1 MTKMPEKSL
10 TRLFVQNFNPLQKRP
25 SRWVFLFLVFI
36 AFISTSSQAQ
46 ARDKIYRF
54 TVEKGD
60 SVSRYFQQLGLSS
73 QLLSALISKNKKHK
87 SIHHLV
93 PGQRV
98 IIAVDESGS
107 FRYLTHYV
115 SDKKTLTIGEINPLI
130 EPTSLKKIN
139 IYIKSS
145 LNVDGK
151 KAGLDLK
158 TINTIVSVFSWK
170 IDFKALKKGDRFVV
184 IKDLND
190 EVLALSYTSLGEKI
204 KAYQFSDALGRSDFY
219 DQHGRTIEPSFLS
232 APLKYKR
239 ISSGYQLKRF
249 HPILKT
255 WRPHRAID
263 FAADTGTPVYSVAD
277 GTIKKK
283 KDMGA
288 LGKTV
293 FIQHGQN
300 YTTVYAHLSRY
311 ARYPRV
317 GQKVKR
323 GQVIGYVGS
332 TGRSTGPHLHYE
344 LRYKGKRKNPLKFKL
359 PKQKTIKA
367 KQMWSFKKRVNQLNK
382 LL

>member
-1 MTKMPEKSL
+1 MQ
-10 TRLFVQNFNPLQKRP
+10 LFDAPHKHL
-25 SRWVFLFLVFI
+25 SRWGFLFL
-36 AFISTSSQAQ
+36 AFVAIMATPSVAE
-46 ARDKIYRF
+46 AKDKIYRF

-73 QLLSALISKNKKHK
+73 RLLSTLISKNKKNQ
-87 SIHHLV
+87 SINHLV
-93 PGQRV
+93 PGQTV
-98 IIAVDESGS
+98 IIALDESGF
-107 FRYLTHYV
+107 FRYLTHRA

-130 EPTSLKKIN
+130 EPDSLKKIK
-139 IYIKSS
+139 IYINSS
-145 LNVDGK
+145 LSVDGK
-151 KAGLDLK
+151 KAGLNQK
-158 TINTIVSVFSWK
+158 TINTIVSVFSWRL
-170 IDFKALKKGDRFVV
+170 DFKTLKKGDQFVV
-184 IKDLND
+184 IKNLND
-190 EVLALSYTSLGEKI
+190 EVVALSYNSLGEKI
-204 KAYQFSDALGRSDFY
+204 KAYQFFDTLGQSDFY

-239 ISSGYQLKRF
+239 ISSGFQLKRF

-263 FAADTGTPVYSVAD
+263 FAADTGTPVYSVAN

-283 KDMGA
+283 KNMGA

-293 FIQHGQN
+293 FIQHGQD

-311 ARYPRV
+311 TRYPRV

-344 LRYKGKRKNPLKFKL
+344 LRYKDKRQNPLKFKL
-359 PKQKTIKA
+359 PKQKIIEA

>member
-1 MTKMPEKSL
+1 MIKMPEKSL
-10 TRLFVQNFNPLQKRP
+10 TRLFVQLFDAPHKHL
-25 SRWVFLFLVFI
+25 SRWGFLFL
-36 AFISTSSQAQ
+36 AFVAIMATPSVAE
-46 ARDKIYRF
+46 AKDKIYRF

-73 QLLSALISKNKKHK
+73 RLLSTLISKNKKNQ
-87 SIHHLV
+87 SINHLV
-93 PGQRV
+93 PGQTV
-98 IIAVDESGS
+98 IIALDESGF
-107 FRYLTHYV
+107 FRYLTHRA

-130 EPTSLKKIN
+130 EPDSLKKIKT
-139 IYIKSS
+139 YINSS
-145 LNVDGK
+145 LSVDGK
-151 KAGLDLK
+151 KAGLNQK
-158 TINTIVSVFSWK
+158 TINTIVSVFSWRL
-170 IDFKALKKGDRFVV
+170 DFKTLKKGDQFVV
-184 IKDLND
+184 IKNLND
-190 EVLALSYTSLGEKI
+190 EVVALSYNSLGEKI
-204 KAYQFSDALGRSDFY
+204 KAYQFFDTLGQSDFY

-239 ISSGYQLKRF
+239 ISSGFQLKRF

-263 FAADTGTPVYSVAD
+263 FAADTGTPVYSVAN

-283 KDMGA
+283 KNMGA

-293 FIQHGQN
+293 FIQHGQD

-311 ARYPRV
+311 TRYPRV

-344 LRYKGKRKNPLKFKL
+344 LRYKDKRQNPLKFKL
-359 PKQKTIKA
+359 PKQKIIEA